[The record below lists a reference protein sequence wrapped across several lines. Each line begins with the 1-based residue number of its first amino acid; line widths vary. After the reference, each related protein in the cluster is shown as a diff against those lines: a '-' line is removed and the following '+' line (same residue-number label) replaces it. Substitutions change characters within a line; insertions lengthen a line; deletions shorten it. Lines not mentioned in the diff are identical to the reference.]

1 MTSCTLQV
9 PSGQVTLST
18 RYKKREH
25 RFHLITFEGDRRPEW
40 VWWVVWVVDM
50 QKKCKKDILVP
61 IQNIVMRKRK
71 LQLPTSQL
79 MKWHI
84 NSSKEK
90 KKDSPLLGTVQF
102 KSWKMIGGSGQSTAF
117 LSLNRPVP
125 IPTLSSSCIILGQV
139 TVPFLPQ
146 FLHYVKAG
154 GGSNDHHVFRL
165 WKIWFL
171 GMEYFSMHTCFG
183 GY

>member
-102 KSWKMIGGSGQSTAF
+102 KSWKMIGGEGCRTHQWAVSFFCTPERGNSNSNPKFWPDKDDTDTMKLLAFF
-117 LSLNRPVP
+117 LSFFWN
-125 IPTLSSSCIILGQV
+125 
-139 TVPFLPQ
+139 
-146 FLHYVKAG
+146 
-154 GGSNDHHVFRL
+154 
-165 WKIWFL
+165 
-171 GMEYFSMHTCFG
+171 
-183 GY
+183 